1 MLKRSATS
9 NKYLDIHK
17 EKNTFVAT
25 ITLGNNA
32 KKSIRFTEM
41 QELNI
46 LGTDVLKYFRM
57 ELNSLMKEEN
67 RIELTAEG
75 LSLLQEEDE
84 DTDDDDIKNNDDE

>member
-57 ELNSLMKEEN
+57 ELNSLMKEAKN
-67 RIELTAEG
+67 RVNGRRFIAFTRRR
-75 LSLLQEEDE
+75 
-84 DTDDDDIKNNDDE
+84 